1 MTTKLTK
8 EQAITISGYTEIL
21 ICDFADLQEDVEKRL
36 RSFLHN
42 ETKRRPTI
50 FVVVNFEVCSGA
62 PVAYMS
68 TRDGATRVPTD

>member
-36 RSFLHN
+36 G
-42 ETKRRPTI
+42 RPVWTHE
-50 FVVVNFEVCSGA
+50 FADGEFWSEVKALYRDDFINLA
-62 PVAYMS
+62 PE
-68 TRDGATRVPTD
+68 PLK